1 MHWYKTC
8 SFNSCTKTS
17 YYDDFKCIGSECP
30 NSCCVGWE
38 IDLDINTF
46 QKYRDLQDSNINKC
60 ISINQKPTNDKF
72 AKIKNVNDQR
82 CSFLDNNNLCNIQK
96 KYSEKLLSPT
106 CSDFPRRKVDFGSKQ
121 LSSCLLSC
129 PEISRIFFAD
139 NEQFKIIDNEKK
151 LVDTNLKI
159 IPDEFRNDL
168 YAVSGERVFNF
179 LYKLYNSNNI
189 SLEKCLMITNQML
202 NEFSNK
208 KIEPHKLNEVFRY
221 IKKFFLNN
229 KIEKKIDTELQLEFL
244 KKFLRCFLKKKINNK
259 LSELINKLHTDYFLN
274 TDIKKIKLLYE
285 KNKLHNFN
293 QFLLKHPNI
302 FKKFFIHEFF
312 GKTQLLTNE
321 DIDSK
326 DGFYLIFFIALVTKL
341 IIILNTLYKNKITV
355 QDFIEVISLISRY
368 YGGKDNLDKEEKE
381 LVYKDNKT
389 FMNLFYL
396 FFG

>member
-1 MHWYKTC
+1 MY
-8 SFNSCTKTS
+8 KTS

-46 QKYRDLQDSNINKC
+46 QKYRDLHDSNINKC
-60 ISINQKPTNDKF
+60 ISVNQKPTYDKF
-72 AKIKNVNDQR
+72 AKIKNVKDQR
-82 CSFLDNNNLCNIQK
+82 CSFLDKNNLCNIQK

-106 CSDFPRRKVDFGSKQ
+106 CSNFPRRKVDFGSKQ

-129 PEISRIFFAD
+129 PEISRIFFTD
-139 NEQFKIIDNEKK
+139 NEQFKIIDNQKK
-151 LVDTNLKI
+151 LVDTNLQI
-159 IPDEFRNDL
+159 IPDEFRNNL

-179 LYKLYNSNNI
+179 LYKLYNNNDI
-189 SLEKCLMITNQML
+189 SLEKCLMITDQII
-202 NEFSNK
+202 NEFSYK
-208 KIEPHKLNEVFRY
+208 KKEPHKLNDVFKY
-221 IKKFFLNN
+221 IKSFYLNN

-244 KKFLRCFLKKKINNK
+244 KKFFRCFLKKKINNK
-259 LSELINKLHTDYFLN
+259 LSELINKLYTDCFLN
-274 TDIKKIKLLYE
+274 RDIKKIKLLYE

-341 IIILNTLYKNKITV
+341 IIILNTLYKDKIIV
-355 QDFIEVISLISRY
+355 EDFIEVISLISRY
-368 YGGKDNLDKEEKE
+368 YGGKDNLENEEKE
-381 LVYKDNKT
+381 LFYKDNET
-389 FMNLFYL
+389 FENLFYL

>member
-1 MHWYKTC
+1 MY
-8 SFNSCTKTS
+8 KTS
-17 YYDDFKCIGSECP
+17 YYDNFKCIGSECP

-46 QKYRDLQDSNINKC
+46 QKYINLHDNNIKKC
-60 ISINQKPTNDKF
+60 ISINQNPTNDKF

-96 KYSEKLLSPT
+96 KYSDKLLSPT

-139 NEQFKIIDNEKK
+139 NEQFKIINNEKK
-151 LVDTNLKI
+151 LVDSNLKI
-159 IPDEFRNDL
+159 IPDEFRNNL

-179 LYKLYNSNNI
+179 LYKLYNNNDI
-189 SLEKCLMITNQML
+189 SLEKCLIITNQII

-208 KIEPHKLNEVFRY
+208 KIEPHKLNDIFKC
-221 IKKFFLNN
+221 IKNNLLKN
-229 KIEKKIDTELQLEFL
+229 KIEKEIDTESQLEFL
-244 KKFLRCFLKKKINNK
+244 KKFLRCFLKKKIKNK
-259 LSELINKLHTDYFLN
+259 LTELVDKLYTDYFLN

-293 QFLLKHPNI
+293 QFLIKHPNI

-321 DIDSK
+321 NINAK

-341 IIILNTLYKNKITV
+341 MIILNTLHKDKITV
-355 QDFIEVISLISRY
+355 EDFIEVISLISRY
-368 YGGKDNLDKEEKE
+368 YGGKDNLDKEEKG

-389 FMNLFYL
+389 FMNLFFL

>member
-1 MHWYKTC
+1 MY
-8 SFNSCTKTS
+8 KTS

-106 CSDFPRRKVDFGSKQ
+106 CSNFPRRKVDFGSKQ
-121 LSSCLLSC
+121 LLSCLLSC

-139 NEQFKIIDNEKK
+139 NEQFKIIDNKKK

-159 IPDEFRNDL
+159 IPDEFRNNL

-179 LYKLYNSNNI
+179 LYKLYNSNDI
-189 SLEKCLMITNQML
+189 SLEKCLMITNQII

-208 KIEPHKLNEVFRY
+208 KIEPHKLNEIFKY
-221 IKKFFLNN
+221 IKSFFLNN
-229 KIEKKIDTELQLEFL
+229 KIEKKKDTELQLEFL
-244 KKFLRCFLKKKINNK
+244 KKFFSCFLKKKINNK

-293 QFLLKHPNI
+293 QFILKHPNI

-326 DGFYLIFFIALVTKL
+326 DGFYLIFFIALVSKL
-341 IIILNTLYKNKITV
+341 IIILNTLYKDKIV
-355 QDFIEVISLISRY
+355 VEDFIEVISLVSRY
-368 YGGKDNLDKEEKE
+368 YGVKDNLYKEEKE
-381 LVYKDNKT
+381 LISKDNQT
-389 FMNLFYL
+389 FVNLFYL

>member
-1 MHWYKTC
+1 MY
-8 SFNSCTKTS
+8 KTS

-46 QKYRDLQDSNINKC
+46 QKYRDLQDNNIYKC
-60 ISINQKPTNDKF
+60 ISINQKPTYDKF
-72 AKIKNVNDQR
+72 AKIKKVNDQR
-82 CSFLDNNNLCNIQK
+82 CSFLDKDNLCNIQK

-106 CSDFPRRKVDFGSKQ
+106 CSNFPRRKVDFGSKQ

-129 PEISRIFFAD
+129 PEISRIYFED

-159 IPDEFRNDL
+159 IPDEFRNNL
-168 YAVSGERVFNF
+168 YAVSGERIFNF
-179 LYKLYNSNNI
+179 FYKLYNSNDI
-189 SLEKCLMITNQML
+189 SLEKCLMITNQII

-208 KIEPHKLNEVFRY
+208 KIKPYKGNEVFEY
-221 IKKFFLNN
+221 VKSFFLNN

-244 KKFLRCFLKKKINNK
+244 KKFFRCFQKKKINNK
-259 LSELINKLHTDYFLN
+259 LSQLINKLYTDCFLN
-274 TDIKKIKLLYE
+274 TDIKKIRLLFE

-293 QFLLKHPNI
+293 KFLLKHPNI

-321 DIDSK
+321 EIDSK
-326 DGFYLIFFIALVTKL
+326 DGFYLIFFIALVSKL
-341 IIILNTLYKNKITV
+341 ILILKTLPKDQIVVK
-355 QDFIEVISLISRY
+355 DFIEVISLISRY

-389 FMNLFYL
+389 FENLFYL

>member
-1 MHWYKTC
+1 MY
-8 SFNSCTKTS
+8 KTS

-46 QKYRDLQDSNINKC
+46 QKYRDLHDSNINKC
-60 ISINQKPTNDKF
+60 MSINQKPTYDKF

-82 CSFLDNNNLCNIQK
+82 CSFLDKNNLCNIQK

-106 CSDFPRRKVDFGSKQ
+106 CSNFPRRKVDFGSKQ

-139 NEQFKIIDNEKK
+139 NEKFKIIDNEKK

-159 IPDEFRNDL
+159 IPDEFRNNL
-168 YAVSGERVFNF
+168 YAVSGERIFNF
-179 LYKLYNSNNI
+179 LYKLYNRNDI
-189 SLEKCLMITNQML
+189 SLEKCLMITNQII
-202 NEFSNK
+202 NEFSKK
-208 KIEPHKLNEVFRY
+208 KIEPHKLNEVFKY
-221 IKKFFLNN
+221 IKSFFLNN

-244 KKFLRCFLKKKINNK
+244 KKFFRCFLKKKINNK

-293 QFLLKHPNI
+293 QFILKHPNL

-341 IIILNTLYKNKITV
+341 ITILNTLYKDKIIV
-355 QDFIEVISLISRY
+355 EDFIEIISLISRY
-368 YGGKDNLDKEEKE
+368 YGGKDSLDMEEKE

-389 FMNLFYL
+389 FANLFNL

>member
-1 MHWYKTC
+1 MY
-8 SFNSCTKTS
+8 KTS

-46 QKYRDLQDSNINKC
+46 QKYRDLHDSNINKC
-60 ISINQKPTNDKF
+60 ISVNQKPTNDKF
-72 AKIKNVNDQR
+72 AKIKNVKDQR
-82 CSFLDNNNLCNIQK
+82 CSFLDKNNLCNIQK

-106 CSDFPRRKVDFGSKQ
+106 CSNFPRRKVDFGSKQ

-139 NEQFKIIDNEKK
+139 NEEFKIIDDEKK

-159 IPDEFRNDL
+159 IPDEFRDNL

-179 LYKLYNSNNI
+179 LYKLYNSSDI
-189 SLEKCLMITNQML
+189 SLEKCLMITNQII

-208 KIEPHKLNEVFRY
+208 KIEPHELSEVLKY
-221 IKKFFLNN
+221 IKSFFLNH
-229 KIEKKIDTELQLEFL
+229 KIEKKIETEMQLNFL
-244 KKFLRCFLKKKINNK
+244 KKFFRCFLNKRINNK
-259 LSELINKLHTDYFLN
+259 LSELINKLYTDCFLN
-274 TDIKKIKLLYE
+274 RDIKKIKLLYE

-293 QFLLKHPNI
+293 QFLIKHPNI

-321 DIDSK
+321 DFDSN
-326 DGFYLIFFIALVTKL
+326 DGFYLIFFIALVSKL
-341 IIILNTLYKNKITV
+341 IIILNTLYKDKIV
-355 QDFIEVISLISRY
+355 VEDFIEVISLVSRY
-368 YGGKDNLDKEEKE
+368 YGGKDNLDKEEQE
-381 LVYKDNKT
+381 LVSKDNQT
-389 FMNLFYL
+389 FVNLFYL

>member
-1 MHWYKTC
+1 MY
-8 SFNSCTKTS
+8 KTS

-46 QKYRDLQDSNINKC
+46 QKYRDLHDSKINKC
-60 ISINQKPTNDKF
+60 MSINQKPTYEKF

-82 CSFLDNNNLCNIQK
+82 CSFLDKNNLCNIQK

-106 CSDFPRRKVDFGSKQ
+106 CSNFPRRKVDFGSKQ

-139 NEQFKIIDNEKK
+139 NEKFKIIDNEKK

-159 IPDEFRNDL
+159 IPDEFRNNL

-179 LYKLYNSNNI
+179 LYKLYNSNDM
-189 SLEKCLMITNQML
+189 SLEKCLMITNQII

-208 KIEPHKLNEVFRY
+208 KIEPHKLNEIFKY
-221 IKKFFLNN
+221 IKSFFLNN
-229 KIEKKIDTELQLEFL
+229 KIEKKTDTELQLEFL
-244 KKFLRCFLKKKINNK
+244 KKFFRCFLKKKINNK

-293 QFLLKHPNI
+293 TFILKHPNI

-341 IIILNTLYKNKITV
+341 ITILNTLYKDKIIV
-355 QDFIEVISLISRY
+355 EDFIEIISLISRY
-368 YGGKDNLDKEEKE
+368 YGGKDSLDMEEKE

-389 FMNLFYL
+389 FANLFNL
-396 FFG
+396 FFS

>member
-1 MHWYKTC
+1 MY
-8 SFNSCTKTS
+8 KTS

-46 QKYRDLQDSNINKC
+46 QKYRDLQDSNIYKC
-60 ISINQKPTNDKF
+60 ISINQKPTYDKF
-72 AKIKNVNDQR
+72 AKIKKVKDQR
-82 CSFLDNNNLCNIQK
+82 CSFLDKDNLCNIQK

-106 CSDFPRRKVDFGSKQ
+106 CSNFPRRKVDFGSKQ

-129 PEISRIFFAD
+129 PEISRIYFED

-159 IPDEFRNDL
+159 IPDEFRNNL
-168 YAVSGERVFNF
+168 YAVSGERIFNF
-179 LYKLYNSNNI
+179 FYKLYNSNDI
-189 SLEKCLMITNQML
+189 SLEKCLMITNQII

-208 KIEPHKLNEVFRY
+208 KIKPYKGNEVFEY
-221 IKKFFLNN
+221 VKSFFLNN

-244 KKFLRCFLKKKINNK
+244 KKFFRCFQKKKINNK
-259 LSELINKLHTDYFLN
+259 LSQLINKLYTDCFLN
-274 TDIKKIKLLYE
+274 ADIKKIRLLYE

-293 QFLLKHPNI
+293 KFLLKHPNI

-326 DGFYLIFFIALVTKL
+326 DGFYLIFFIALVSKL
-341 IIILNTLYKNKITV
+341 ILILKTLRKDQIVVK
-355 QDFIEVISLISRY
+355 DFIEVISLISRY

-389 FMNLFYL
+389 FKNLFYL

>member
-1 MHWYKTC
+1 MY
-8 SFNSCTKTS
+8 KTS

-46 QKYRDLQDSNINKC
+46 QKYRDLHDSNINKC
-60 ISINQKPTNDKF
+60 ISVNQKPTYDKF
-72 AKIKNVNDQR
+72 AKIKNVKDQR
-82 CSFLDNNNLCNIQK
+82 CSFLDKNNLCNIQK

-106 CSDFPRRKVDFGSKQ
+106 CSNFPRRKVDFGSKQ

-139 NEQFKIIDNEKK
+139 NEQFKIIDDEKK

-159 IPDEFRNDL
+159 IPDEFRNNL

-179 LYKLYNSNNI
+179 LYKLYNSSDI
-189 SLEKCLMITNQML
+189 SLEKCLMITNQII

-208 KIEPHKLNEVFRY
+208 KIEPHKLNEVFKY
-221 IKKFFLNN
+221 IKSFFLNH
-229 KIEKKIDTELQLEFL
+229 KIEKKIDTETQLDFL
-244 KKFLRCFLKKKINNK
+244 KKFFRCFLKKKINNK
-259 LSELINKLHTDYFLN
+259 LSELINKLYTDCFLN
-274 TDIKKIKLLYE
+274 TDTKKIKLLYE

-293 QFLLKHPNI
+293 QFLIKHPNI

-321 DIDSK
+321 DFDSN
-326 DGFYLIFFIALVTKL
+326 DGFYLIFFIALVSKL
-341 IIILNTLYKNKITV
+341 IIILNTLYKDKIV
-355 QDFIEVISLISRY
+355 VEDFIEVISLVARY

-389 FMNLFYL
+389 FANLFLSIFWLNNHRKYS
-396 FFG
+396 